1 MTTAIIGGGI
11 AGLTA
16 GIFAARSG
24 FDVTI
29 YEKHSIPGGFST
41 SWKRGGYLFE
51 GGMHFLTG
59 SGEKTPLYGLWRD
72 IGAIEDE
79 TNIALKDPT
88 SVAEASGFRFHLFRD
103 PDKIFTEIMRI
114 SPDDE
119 KAAKLLV
126 SDIKKFSAISMPV
139 VDIKGVKSEPPHKP
153 DIAAMQKMFP
163 AFLKMG
169 KYRDMNMDD
178 YADKFKNPAVRLA
191 LKNIAGPGFNAVSSL
206 TTLGCY
212 ARGDGGYLEN
222 GSMGMVKR
230 IAQTFKEAGGTL
242 KLNTEVLKVN
252 TRNGKAIGIK
262 TAVGDVDYDAVI
274 ITSDTLTAIDRYF
287 ENPINSDW
295 ANTMRNVTKPLCNI
309 FISAGIK
316 ADLSHYPD
324 MCLFALEN
332 PIFCGG
338 MYITAVGFHNYAKNK
353 GYAPDGC
360 TAITSAV
367 LGDTYD
373 YWKAAKDNGN
383 YEKLKAETA
392 DIYLDL
398 LSKFIPEI
406 KGKIDVIDVATP
418 LTYERYCGSY
428 KGSWMSV
435 WDKGKVPA
443 YHIKSAE
450 FDSLYFAGERLKPPG
465 GLPSA
470 VMSGF
475 EAAQFLCRDNDVIFK
490 ASPHS

>member
-1 MTTAIIGGGI
+1 MTLAIIGGGI
-11 AGLTA
+11 AGLTV

-24 FDVTI
+24 FDATI

-41 SWKRGGYLFE
+41 SWKRDGYLFE

-59 SGEKTPLYGLWRD
+59 SDDKTPLYQLWRD
-72 IGAIEDE
+72 IGAIKDG
-79 TNIALKDPT
+79 TNITLKDPT
-88 SVAEASGFRFHLFRD
+88 SVTEAGGFRFQLFRN

-114 SPDDE
+114 SPEDE
-119 KAAKLLV
+119 KAARRLV

-139 VDIKGVKSEPPHKP
+139 VDIKGVKSDPPHKMN
-153 DIAAMQKMFP
+153 IAEAQKMLP
-163 AFLKMG
+163 AFLKMR

-178 YADKFKNPAVRLA
+178 YADKFKNPAIRLA

-230 IAQTFKEAGGTL
+230 IAETLKKAGGKL
-242 KLNTEVLKVN
+242 KLNTEVLQVN
-252 TRNGKAIGIK
+252 IKNGKTIGVK
-262 TAVGDVDYDAVI
+262 TSNGDIPYDAVI
-274 ITSDTLTAIDRYF
+274 ITSDTLTAIDKYF

-295 ANTMRNVTKPLCNI
+295 ANTMRKSTKPLCNI

-324 MCLFALEN
+324 MCLFALN
-332 PIFCGG
+332 KPIFCGG
-338 MYITAVGFHNYAKNK
+338 IDINAVGFHNYAKNK
-353 GYAPDGC
+353 GYSPDGC

-373 YWKAAKDNGN
+373 FWKTAKNNGN
-383 YEKLKAETA
+383 YDKLKAEA
-392 DIYLDL
+392 VEIYLDT

-406 KGKIDVIDVATP
+406 KGNIDVIDVATP

-435 WDKGKVPA
+435 WDKGKIPVYP
-443 YHIKSAE
+443 IKSAE
-450 FDSLYFAGERLKPPG
+450 FDNLYFAGERLKPPG

-470 VMSGF
+470 VISGF
-475 EAAQFLCRDNDVIFK
+475 EAAQYLCKDNNVIFRT
-490 ASPHS
+490 

>member
-1 MTTAIIGGGI
+1 MYMTAAIIGGGI

-59 SGEKTPLYGLWRD
+59 SSDKTPLYRLWRD
-72 IGAIEDE
+72 IGAINDD
-79 TNIALKDPT
+79 TNITLKDPT
-88 SVAEASGFRFHLFRD
+88 SVAEAGGFRFHLFRD
-103 PDKIFTEIMRI
+103 PDKIFEEIIRI

-126 SDIKKFSAISMPV
+126 SDIKKFSAINMPV
-139 VDIKGVKSEPPHKP
+139 VDIKGVKSVPAHRM
-153 DIAAMQKMFP
+153 DIKAAQKMLP
-163 AFLKMG
+163 AFLKMA

-178 YADKFKNPAVRLA
+178 YADKFNNPAIRLA
-191 LKNIAGPGFNAVSSL
+191 LKNIAGPGFNAVSTL

-212 ARGDGGYLEN
+212 AREDGGYLEN

-230 IAQTFKEAGGTL
+230 IAKTFIEAGGTL
-242 KLNTEVLKVN
+242 KLNTEVLRVN
-252 TRNGKAIGIK
+252 TQNGKAIGIK
-262 TAVGDVDYDAVI
+262 AVDGDVPYDAVI
-274 ITSDTLTAIDRYF
+274 VTSDTLTATHKYF

-324 MCLFALEN
+324 MCLFALDK

-338 MYITAVGFHNYAKNK
+338 MNLTAVGFHNYAKNK
-353 GYAPDGC
+353 GYAPEGC

-373 YWKAAKDNGN
+373 YWKTAKDNGN

-392 DIYLDL
+392 GIYLDT

-406 KGKIDVIDVATP
+406 KGNIDVIDVATP

-435 WDKGKVPA
+435 WDKGKLPVYP
-443 YHIKSAE
+443 IKSSE
-450 FDSLYFAGERLKPPG
+450 YENLYFAGERLKPPG
-465 GLPSA
+465 GLPGA
-470 VMSGF
+470 AMSGF
-475 EAAQFLCRDNDVIFK
+475 EAAQFLCKDNDVVFK
-490 ASPHS
+490 T